1 MHFLYLGGFID
12 ANADILP
19 GIKGWIR
26 PREHSTIWFQARA
39 VYNMED
45 VPFMLKVHLLNTEV
59 VETLLYLCVAWVL
72 GLEHL
77 AKL

>member
-1 MHFLYLGGFID
+1 
-12 ANADILP
+12 
-19 GIKGWIR
+19 
-26 PREHSTIWFQARA
+26 
-39 VYNMED
+39 MED